1 MFRIRRFR
9 IKHSKINRGSDRTV
23 SEETFL
29 PDNKSQT
36 GKDEPNSLPP
46 IDSSVTNPEWRE
58 LHLSGSLIK
67 NLRILKAI
75 FLNCSDVVFHE
86 FTFPQNEGT
95 RLAVVYVDGMTDS
108 ARLGEQV
115 ICPLNGLALDE
126 NIKSKIPGKK
136 ALEHIK
142 NSVLCAGEI
151 TELNTI
157 EIIVNMILSG
167 KTAILLDGADKALVI
182 DIKGYQKR
190 NIEDSN
196 IDRLSRGPREG
207 FVEDLRTNTSLLR
220 RKIKNPALKIE
231 TLKIGRV
238 TNTDV
243 AVVYVEG
250 ITNPKIVAEL
260 KRRIGRI
267 DIDGIL
273 EGGYIEELIE
283 DNPLSPFC
291 TISHSDRVDKIAA
304 LLLEGRAA
312 VIVDGTPFVMTAPTL
327 FIEIIHTPEDY
338 YQRFFFSSM
347 VRILRTFTFF
357 ISLSASPL
365 YLALITYHPELL
377 PTSLLLNIAAQRE
390 AIPFPSFFEIF
401 IMEVAFEI
409 LREAGL
415 RMPMPLGQ
423 AVSIVGAIVLGDA
436 AVRAGL
442 VTPATVIVIATAAIA
457 SFTYCYPGSVTIRP
471 IRFGLLITSGFIG
484 LPGLIFG
491 LLLILIHMA
500 NLRSFGIPFLYPIAP
515 LSLDELKDSF
525 VRTPWW
531 SMDKRPRL
539 LTRNL
544 FRQAPGQQPQPPQG
558 ATGG

>member
-1 MFRIRRFR
+1 LIRIRRFR
-9 IKHSKINRGSDRTV
+9 IKHSKINRDSERTV

-29 PDNKSQT
+29 PDNKSQI
-36 GKDEPNSLPP
+36 GKEEPDSLPP

-108 ARLGEQV
+108 TKLGEQV

-126 NIKSKIPGKK
+126 DIKSKIPDEKT
-136 ALEHIK
+136 LEYIK
-142 NSVLCAGEI
+142 NSVLCTGEI
-151 TELNTI
+151 AEINTI

-167 KTAILLDGADKALVI
+167 ETAILLDGADKALFT
-182 DIKGYQKR
+182 DIRGYPKR
-190 NIEDSN
+190 NIEESN
-196 IDRLSRGPREG
+196 IDRLIRGPRES
-207 FVEDLRTNTSLLR
+207 FIEDLRTNTSLLR

-231 TLKIGRV
+231 MLKIGRV

-250 ITNPKIVAEL
+250 ITNPKIVAEV

-291 TISHSDRVDKIAA
+291 TINHSDRVDKIAA

-312 VIVDGTPFVMTAPTL
+312 IIVDGTPFVMTAPAL
-327 FIEIIHTPEDY
+327 FIESIHNPEDY

-357 ISLSASPL
+357 ISISASSL
-365 YLALITYHPELL
+365 FLSLLTYHPELL
-377 PTSLLLNIAAQRE
+377 QTSLLLSIAAQRE
-390 AIPFPSFFEIF
+390 AVPFPSFIEIF
-401 IMEVAFEI
+401 IMEVVFEI

-423 AVSIVGAIVLGDA
+423 AVSIVGSIVLGDA

-442 VTPATVIVIATAAIA
+442 VTPATVIVVATAAIA
-457 SFTYCYPGSVTIRP
+457 SFTYCYPGSIAIRP
-471 IRFGLLITSGFIG
+471 IRFGLLILSGFIG

-491 LLLILIHMA
+491 MLLILIHMA

-515 LSLDELKDSF
+515 LSLDELKDTF
-525 VRTPWW
+525 IRAPWW
-531 SMDKRPRL
+531 SMDKRPHL